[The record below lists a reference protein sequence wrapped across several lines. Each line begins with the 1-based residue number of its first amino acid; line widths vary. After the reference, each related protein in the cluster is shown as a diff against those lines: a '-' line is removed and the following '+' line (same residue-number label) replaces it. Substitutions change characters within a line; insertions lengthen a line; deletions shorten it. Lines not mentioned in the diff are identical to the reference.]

1 MSGSGADG
9 LTSLGAGASGNISS
23 GAPSGFSMPDG
34 SGNTLFSMP
43 NGGAAM
49 PGQVQSNPMSMGMG
63 AMNGSNLSGA
73 IGTAPDW
80 KSALYAISKANGS
93 ASPDDNLMQGV
104 RMGGGS
110 RGGSSAGGFLPSSAV
125 TLPYA
130 LSTGGAQSL
139 LQQIL
144 NQNKLNPT
152 G

>member
-1 MSGSGADG
+1 
-9 LTSLGAGASGNISS
+9 
-23 GAPSGFSMPDG
+23 
-34 SGNTLFSMP
+34 
-43 NGGAAM
+43 M

-110 RGGSSAGGFLPSSAV
+110 RGGSSAGSFLPSSAV
-125 TLPYA
+125 TLPYT

>member
-1 MSGSGADG
+1 MSGGGTDG
-9 LTSLGAGASGNISS
+9 LTSLGSGATGNISDA
-23 GAPSGFSMPDG
+23 APSGFTMPDG
-34 SGNTLFSMP
+34 SGNTLFSMS

-73 IGTAPDW
+73 IGTAPDF
-80 KSALYAISKANGS
+80 KSALYAISKANG
-93 ASPDDNLMQGV
+93 AANPDANLMQGV
-104 RMGGGS
+104 RMGGGGA
-110 RGGSSAGGFLPSSAV
+110 RGGSPSGFVPMSAI
-125 TLPYA
+125 TLPYTLA
-130 LSTGGAQSL
+130 TGGTQSL